1 MKKTILFFA
10 LLLTACS
17 SIPLT
22 PNDFPPPPFTVI
34 VEDFPTVFVT
44 ATIEPRPAVITQD
57 DMGDANTFSLILLT
71 RVVSGDSLGVAEMVK
86 YPISVNLDVPI
97 VITSVEEFEQNYDDI
112 FDDALISVIA
122 EIKDDLT
129 LLPDGIRMGQGQIW
143 FNMYCVD
150 LSCSDTEFFIT
161 QINP

>member
-1 MKKTILFFA
+1 MKKIFLLCALF
-10 LLLTACS
+10 LSACGS
-17 SIPLT
+17 VFPT
-22 PNDFPPPPFTVI
+22 PNDFPTPPVVI
-34 VEDFPTVFVT
+34 VEDYPTAFVT
-44 ATIEPRPAVITQD
+44 VTIAPRLAVITQD

-71 RVVSGDSLGVAEMVK
+71 RIVGGDSLGVTEMVK
-86 YPISVNLDVPI
+86 YPITVNVDVPI

-122 EIKDDLT
+122 ETKDDLT
-129 LLPDGIRMGQGQIW
+129 LLPDGIRMGQGEIW
-143 FNMYCVD
+143 FNLYCMD